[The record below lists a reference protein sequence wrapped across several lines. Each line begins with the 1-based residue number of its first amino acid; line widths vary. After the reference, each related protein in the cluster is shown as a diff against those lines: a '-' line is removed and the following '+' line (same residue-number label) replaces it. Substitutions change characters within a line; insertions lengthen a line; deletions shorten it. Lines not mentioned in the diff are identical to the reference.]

1 MITIYTTYSSDN
13 SAYNLCLNSKVKFS
27 SNTIER
33 KLSNCEIVTENFM
46 GKEYLFYRTK
56 YTFKNDIDSIW
67 GTLNINYF
75 SAGNDANFSYY
86 SLIHNM
92 NTTSADGGGEFLLK
106 DINIKQKTRIWKSVN
121 IYGVG
126 GKYTKDNFSNC
137 SSVISSDKLFVN

>member
-1 MITIYTTYSSDN
+1 
-13 SAYNLCLNSKVKFS
+13 
-27 SNTIER
+27 
-33 KLSNCEIVTENFM
+33 M

-56 YTFKNDIDSIW
+56 YTFKNDIDSVW

-75 SAGNDANFSYY
+75 SAGNDANFLYY

-126 GKYTKDNFSNC
+126 GKYTKDDFSNC

>member
-1 MITIYTTYSSDN
+1 
-13 SAYNLCLNSKVKFS
+13 
-27 SNTIER
+27 
-33 KLSNCEIVTENFM
+33 M

-75 SAGNDANFSYY
+75 STGNDANNDANFSYY
-86 SLIHNM
+86 SLMNNM
-92 NTTSADGGGEFLLK
+92 NTISADGGGEFLLK

-121 IYGVG
+121 IYGVE
-126 GKYTKDNFSNC
+126 GKYTKDDFSNC